1 MLNIIVVGMGPI
13 GLSAARAVSEDK
25 QMKLVGLVDIDP
37 SKLGKTLDDLD
48 TKGKDP
54 GGAVV
59 TSSISCFS
67 LSTPVIVPSSSTPIS
82 IFPPRVLAKAIISF
96 AIFVKFENRRLNST

>member
-59 TSSISCFS
+59 TSSIAQA
-67 LSTPVIVPSSSTPIS
+67 
-82 IFPPRVLAKAIISF
+82 AKAATPSRGTRTRTSSR
-96 AIFVKFENRRLNST
+96 VRSLPPSWRRPRRTNTVVNSTGAGEN